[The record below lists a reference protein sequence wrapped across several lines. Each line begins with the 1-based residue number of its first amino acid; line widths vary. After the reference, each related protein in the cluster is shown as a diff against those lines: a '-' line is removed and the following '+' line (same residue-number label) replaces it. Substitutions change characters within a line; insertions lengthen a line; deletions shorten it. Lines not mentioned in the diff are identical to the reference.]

1 MTAWMQG
8 LIDSSKIIRLSFSK
22 SNSTYTKK
30 DRETPSFRLLTKP
43 NSSKRWALFYV
54 KAEKKDKE
62 IGGIPRV
69 EALSTPLCKH
79 ILPQITNPSQ
89 RPTGC
94 RVFHGSG
101 SSSDRA
107 SSIFCDHSFR
117 CAQGTKGDETRMP

>member
-69 EALSTPLCKH
+69 EALLVTPALSSQGYIPRYNNSRYTEH
-79 ILPQITNPSQ
+79 IPSLN
-89 RPTGC
+89 
-94 RVFHGSG
+94 H
-101 SSSDRA
+101 
-107 SSIFCDHSFR
+107 
-117 CAQGTKGDETRMP
+117 